1 MRGCILCPSVK
12 HRHITSHSLMTT
24 SHKLLAS
31 IVHEYVVKNDDLD
44 GFVDDFLIYF
54 PDTDEDILSD
64 WVNGIQSTNE

>member
-1 MRGCILCPSVK
+1 
-12 HRHITSHSLMTT
+12 MTT

-31 IVHEYVVKNDDLD
+31 IVYEYVVKNGDLE

>member
-1 MRGCILCPSVK
+1 MYDVLVGQAPT
-12 HRHITSHSLMTT
+12 HHSTPLMTT